1 MDLPLTRTNVD
12 TGNALSKTMPQH
24 KKEQSFLAM
33 EFSSSAVKFVRLQE
47 TDGTLQLLQANS
59 CSIPTSED
67 PKMQD
72 EFWEQAARQLLLHEK
87 LGNQNLILSVNSL
100 HACFSQFVIPKI
112 PRKELKETLK
122 WKMKNE
128 IPFPIE
134 EAVLDWRLFE
144 MKSEEKNRQFSA
156 LVSALPQEL
165 LERFM
170 RHLPKHISKSTVPA
184 SAAYSIEGMPN
195 TFSISQHRLVVVVD
209 IGHLITEIAFYKDG
223 KLSFLRKIAFGG
235 NVLNQ
240 CLSQSLTSEQGRM
253 ALTLEESEQA
263 KRQENL
269 FDPANQ
275 KMIAGKIEVSK
286 LYPLIRQ
293 ELEKLSGEIT
303 RSLDYY
309 AQEHGQKANIIFITG
324 GTSRMKGLREFL
336 AQNLEIPV
344 EPISLAR
351 DLKVLK
357 TIPESELDL
366 YYRLISVVLDRKNA
380 PVEHFSAIEKVA
392 KSLTLS
398 FSSPKTSAVILAI
411 LVALASG
418 MSWRYQQI
426 VHKTQR
432 LKAEIAGLKGGFGEA
447 QKIQA
452 LEDQVN
458 QGKIL
463 TSAILTK
470 EPYWEEAFR
479 ELAHA
484 FPKNVILTDVSYDQN
499 SFILTGTV
507 PRSGSETS
515 VSDLLLSLEG
525 PIFRKVTLINTEQKS
540 GTLTFTIRC
549 EVL

>member
-1 MDLPLTRTNVD
+1 
-12 TGNALSKTMPQH
+12 
-24 KKEQSFLAM
+24 
-33 EFSSSAVKFVRLQE
+33 
-47 TDGTLQLLQANS
+47 
-59 CSIPTSED
+59 
-67 PKMQD
+67 
-72 EFWEQAARQLLLHEK
+72 
-87 LGNQNLILSVNSL
+87 
-100 HACFSQFVIPKI
+100 
-112 PRKELKETLK
+112 
-122 WKMKNE
+122 
-128 IPFPIE
+128 
-134 EAVLDWRLFE
+134 
-144 MKSEEKNRQFSA
+144 
-156 LVSALPQEL
+156 
-165 LERFM
+165 
-170 RHLPKHISKSTVPA
+170 
-184 SAAYSIEGMPN
+184 
-195 TFSISQHRLVVVVD
+195 
-209 IGHLITEIAFYKDG
+209 
-223 KLSFLRKIAFGG
+223 
-235 NVLNQ
+235 
-240 CLSQSLTSEQGRM
+240 
-253 ALTLEESEQA
+253 
-263 KRQENL
+263 
-269 FDPANQ
+269 
-275 KMIAGKIEVSK
+275 MI
-286 LYPLIRQ
+286 R
-293 ELEKLSGEIT
+293 
-303 RSLDYY
+303 
-309 AQEHGQKANIIFITG
+309 
-324 GTSRMKGLREFL
+324 
-336 AQNLEIPV
+336 
-344 EPISLAR
+344 
-351 DLKVLK
+351 
-357 TIPESELDL
+357 
-366 YYRLISVVLDRKNA
+366 VVLDGKNA